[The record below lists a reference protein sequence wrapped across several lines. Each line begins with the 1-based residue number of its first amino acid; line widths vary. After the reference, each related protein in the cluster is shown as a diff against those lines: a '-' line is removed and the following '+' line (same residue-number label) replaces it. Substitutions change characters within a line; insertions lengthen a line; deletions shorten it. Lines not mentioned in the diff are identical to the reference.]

1 MLRWYVVH
9 TKPRGEE
16 TALFHLRRQDFEAY
30 LPCHLKKRVH
40 ARRTD
45 WVPSPLFPNY
55 MFVAMDKDHA
65 RWRSIRGTI
74 GVKGLVCNGDQP
86 LPVPEGIVE
95 AIRAQENGN
104 GYVDFHRDEVF
115 NKGERVEIAKG
126 PFAETCGI
134 FECVDSKD
142 RVIVLLSLLGREVRT
157 RVRTDWVQAA
167 A

>member
-1 MLRWYVVH
+1 MIRWYVVH

-16 TALFHLRRQDFEAY
+16 SAFFHLRRQDFDAY
-30 LPCHLKKRVH
+30 LPRHMKKRSH

-55 MFVAMDKDHA
+55 LFVAMDADQA

-74 GVKGLVCNGDQP
+74 GVNGLVCHGDRP
-86 LPVPEGIVE
+86 TPVPEGIVE
-95 AIRAQENGN
+95 AIREQENEDGFVAPRLD
-104 GYVDFHRDEVF
+104 GTFKV
-115 NKGERVEIAKG
+115 GERIEIAKG
-126 PFAETCGI
+126 PFAEANGI
-134 FECVDSKD
+134 FACADSKD

-157 RVRTDWVQAA
+157 RVRLDWVQAA